1 MHDYD
6 IEKIINDT
14 VNTTVLKLKMAGLM
28 RDSKKS
34 AYQKTEELLRN
45 YKTFQKV
52 TDQPYT
58 IKLVKEIEAALEE
71 ITDDVYYDIIPMYY
85 FEGKTR
91 EDVAEYF
98 DTTVT
103 TISRNKSRLIN
114 KLKVRLFSDDFI
126 YELFL

>member
-28 RDSKKS
+28 RDDKKT

-45 YKTFQKV
+45 YKTFQKI
-52 TDQPYT
+52 TNQPYT
-58 IKLVKEIEAALEE
+58 VKLVKEIEAALEE
-71 ITDDVYYDIIPMYY
+71 ITDDLYYDIIPMYY

>member
-28 RDSKKS
+28 RDDKKT

-45 YKTFQKV
+45 YKTFQKI

-58 IKLVKEIEAALEE
+58 VKLVKEIEAALEE
-71 ITDDVYYDIIPMYY
+71 IYDDLYYDIIPMYY

>member
-28 RDSKKS
+28 RDDKKT

-45 YKTFQKV
+45 YKTFQKI

-58 IKLVKEIEAALEE
+58 VKLVKEIEAALEE
-71 ITDDVYYDIIPMYY
+71 ITDDLYYDIIPMYY

>member
-6 IEKIINDT
+6 IEKIINNT

-28 RDSKKS
+28 RDDKKT

-45 YKTFQKV
+45 YKTFQKI

-58 IKLVKEIEAALEE
+58 VKLVKEIEDALEE
-71 ITDDVYYDIIPMYY
+71 ITDDLYYDIIPMYY

>member
-1 MHDYD
+1 MHHYD

-28 RDSKKS
+28 RDDKKT

-45 YKTFQKV
+45 YKTFQKI

-58 IKLVKEIEAALEE
+58 VKLVKEIEAALEE
-71 ITDDVYYDIIPMYY
+71 ITDDLYYDIIPMYY

>member
-28 RDSKKS
+28 RDDKKT
-34 AYQKTEELLRN
+34 AYQKTEELLKN
-45 YKTFQKV
+45 YKTFQKI

-58 IKLVKEIEAALEE
+58 VKLVKEIEDALEE
-71 ITDDVYYDIIPMYY
+71 ITDDLYYDIIPMYY

>member
-1 MHDYD
+1 MHDYE

-28 RDSKKS
+28 RDDKKT
-34 AYQKTEELLRN
+34 AYQKTEELLKN
-45 YKTFQKV
+45 YKTFQKI

-58 IKLVKEIEAALEE
+58 VKLVKEIEAALEE
-71 ITDDVYYDIIPMYY
+71 ITDDLYYDIIPMYY

>member
-6 IEKIINDT
+6 IEKIINNT

-28 RDSKKS
+28 RDDKKT

-45 YKTFQKV
+45 YKTFQKI

-58 IKLVKEIEAALEE
+58 VKLVKEIEAALEE
-71 ITDDVYYDIIPMYY
+71 ITDDLYYDIIPMYY